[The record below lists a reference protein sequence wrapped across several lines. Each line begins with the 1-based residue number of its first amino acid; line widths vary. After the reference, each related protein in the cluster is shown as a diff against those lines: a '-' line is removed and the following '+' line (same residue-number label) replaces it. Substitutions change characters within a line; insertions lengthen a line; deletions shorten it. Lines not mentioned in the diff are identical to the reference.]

1 MVLHPWKEGQIEMLA
16 YAARDNDNA
25 STTDISILRVP
36 KGDYSILVFDGE
48 YNGQLSELAAITP
61 QNVTVTEDGD
71 LEPVIGN
78 IS

>member
-1 MVLHPWKEGQIEMLA
+1 MFA

-25 STTDISILRVP
+25 STADISILGVP
-36 KGDYSILVFDGE
+36 KGGYSMLVFDGE
-48 YNGQLSELAAITP
+48 YNGQLSEQAAITP

-78 IS
+78 VS